1 MALLTSDGATVRSE
15 GGALTVIGVD
25 AAHIGDLAARHG
37 IALHE
42 LSPQRASLE
51 EAFFELTDESVEY
64 HGADLTKSG
73 ATTENRR

>member
-1 MALLTSDGATVRSE
+1 LLTAEGATVRSE

-25 AAHIGDLAARHG
+25 SAHIGDLAARHG

-64 HGADLTKSG
+64 HGADLTHAG
-73 ATTENRR
+73 ATTETRP

>member
-1 MALLTSDGATVRSE
+1 MGLLTSDGATVRSE
-15 GGALTVIGVD
+15 GGALTVTGVD
-25 AAHIGDLAARHG
+25 AAYIGDLAAQQG

-64 HGADLTKSG
+64 HGADLTHTG
-73 ATTENRR
+73 ATTEISR

>member
-1 MALLTSDGATVRSE
+1 
-15 GGALTVIGVD
+15 LTVTGVD

-64 HGADLTKSG
+64 HGADLTQTG
-73 ATTENRR
+73 ATTETSR